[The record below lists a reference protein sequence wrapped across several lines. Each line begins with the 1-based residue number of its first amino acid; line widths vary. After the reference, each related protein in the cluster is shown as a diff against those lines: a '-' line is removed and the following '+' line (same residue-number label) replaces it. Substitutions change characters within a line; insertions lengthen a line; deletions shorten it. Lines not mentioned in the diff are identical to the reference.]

1 MSGRERA
8 SRRRGLA
15 LGLLAALA
23 GLGLA
28 VGIQAWSLRASDSAT
43 SEPVAQEVTE
53 AQAAPAQDISGAY
66 AAVLLTSRWACS
78 GDGCLDDNDIA
89 RLARMVVAKSSER
102 DIPAAIV
109 FGVIMVE
116 NPWLDS
122 TAVSYAGARG
132 VMQVMT
138 MHDGTWGCR
147 EAPETVAGNLCL
159 GLSVLEFLLASEAR
173 KAVSRALLRYNGCTP
188 AKHGCDGYAD
198 KVYSAVPDA

>member
-1 MSGRERA
+1 MSRQERA

-28 VGIQAWSLRASDSAT
+28 VGIQAWSPRAFDRAT
-43 SEPVAQEVTE
+43 SETVE
-53 AQAAPAQDISGAY
+53 QAAPETQAAPEQDAAAAY
-66 AAVLLTSRWACS
+66 AATLTASRWSCD
-78 GDGCLDDNDIA
+78 GDGCLGSADIL
-89 RLARMVVAKSSER
+89 RLARLVVERSSAR
-102 DIPAAIV
+102 GIPAPIV

-132 VMQVMT
+132 IMQVMT

-173 KAVSRALLRYNGCTP
+173 KAVSRALLRYNGCSS
-188 AKHGCDGYAD
+188 AKHGCHDYAD
-198 KVYSAVPDA
+198 KVYSAALSK